1 MEFERRI
8 LRANTIEREIAL
20 TGCGVAIKTKIRNP
34 MRIFSHWD
42 TQFLGHVIDQGS
54 KKVNILDE
62 NVSILHANKSGAF

>member
-1 MEFERRI
+1 
-8 LRANTIEREIAL
+8 
-20 TGCGVAIKTKIRNP
+20 